1 MFYKRS
7 PSIMDEKMIVNI
19 IKLISEA
26 IRLISFII
34 NLLLVFIKNKR
45 E

>member
-7 PSIMDEKMIVNI
+7 PSIMEEKMIVNI
-19 IKLISEA
+19 IKIISEA

-45 E
+45 K

>member
-7 PSIMDEKMIVNI
+7 PSIMEEKMIVNI

>member
-7 PSIMDEKMIVNI
+7 PSIMEEKMIVNI

-45 E
+45 K

>member
-7 PSIMDEKMIVNI
+7 PSIMEEKMIVNI

-34 NLLLVFIKNKR
+34 NLLHVFIKNKR
-45 E
+45 K

>member
-1 MFYKRS
+1 MFYKKS
-7 PSIMDEKMIVNI
+7 PSIMEEKMIVNI

-45 E
+45 K